1 MLAKCSKVRGVIRLL
16 DWYSIP
22 EGFLIV
28 MERPYPCIDMFDFI
42 KGQGKISEDMARFL
56 FRQIAVTVHECV
68 QNRVLHRDLK
78 VNFDT
83 KFAREFKILTNNFGL
98 K

>member
-1 MLAKCSKVRGVIRLL
+1 MEICMLAKCSKVRGVIRLL

-42 KGQGKISEDMARFL
+42 KGQGKISEEMARFL
-56 FRQIAVTVHECV
+56 FRQIAVTVHECL

-78 VNFDT
+78 VS
-83 KFAREFKILTNNFGL
+83 AGL
-98 K
+98 LNLNLEPI